1 LCASNKRCVTSS
13 GSSHDC
19 SDTPGIWTRRFF
31 KIHTTASLVR
41 AEAQPGGQLT
51 WASVQEC
58 PPSVV
63 RPTRS
68 SRMLTRESQ
77 RGSLASIM
85 VDRQQPFVVGP
96 GEGRLIDLGDFGMT
110 VKADAGETAGVVS
123 VLEAE
128 EPPGFGPPIHVHHDS
143 AEAFYVLEGEYIM
156 YLEDREF
163 ACPAGSFIF
172 IPLGVRHGFRVGNVP
187 SRKLNF
193 YFPAAMI
200 GYFDDLA
207 AALGRDDVHEKGLA
221 EIARQH
227 AMEIVGPLSERYV

>member
-1 LCASNKRCVTSS
+1 MPDN
-13 GSSHDC
+13 
-19 SDTPGIWTRRFF
+19 
-31 KIHTTASLVR
+31 
-41 AEAQPGGQLT
+41 
-51 WASVQEC
+51 
-58 PPSVV
+58 
-63 RPTRS
+63 
-68 SRMLTRESQ
+68 
-77 RGSLASIM
+77 
-85 VDRQQPFVVGP
+85 QQPFVVGP
-96 GEGRLIDLGDFGMT
+96 GEGRLIDLGDFEMT

-128 EPPGFGPPIHVHHDS
+128 EPPGFGPPIHVHRDS
-143 AEAFYVLEGEYIM
+143 AEAFYVIECEYIM

-207 AALGRDDVHEKGLA
+207 AALGRDDVDDKGLA
-221 EIARQH
+221 DIARQH
-227 AMEIVGPLSERYV
+227 AMEIVGFPSERYV